1 MKRALYLLLM
11 CWIALQSTLVQAHMV
26 EESLHRLSHTEQ
38 AADEAIS
45 DAHHDESC
53 SVLLC
58 SHPVGAVHSSSRLY
72 GGQLNSLLPS
82 TVLPLVSEH
91 ALADIERPK
100 WSTAAPGVASI

>member
-26 EESLHRLSHTEQ
+26 EESLHLFSHTEQ

-58 SHPVGAVHSSSRLY
+58 SHSVGAVHSGSRLY
-72 GGQLNSLLPS
+72 GGQLNGLLPS

-91 ALADIERPK
+91 AVADIERPK
-100 WSTAAPGVASI
+100 WSYAAPGVAGI